1 MPTDPH
7 NDVPE
12 SVRVQILATEH
23 WSLLATRNI
32 AYGAI
37 YGRANIFLT
46 VVSAAVVALALAADA
61 TEFGDRFYSFAL
73 LVLPVALLVG
83 VGTYIRLVDARIE
96 DFWLLSGLNR
106 LRYAYLEISP
116 GLEPYF
122 VTGHHDDERGLSET
136 YGPGTENRVLRLI
149 ASTST
154 VVGVIDAVLAGV
166 VGGLL
171 AKVVGAGSELSLL
184 AGAVVTSVIVVLLVD
199 ADSRIV
205 GRGRRLEPRF
215 ARPARTGSTNEQQ
228 MPPSSPRADVPQSV
242 RAQILATEHWSLL
255 AARDVTYRAVFSRA
269 AIFLTVVS
277 ATVVALALVA
287 RATEFGD
294 GFTAFALLVLPVALF
309 VGVATYIRLIE
320 ARIDDF
326 WLLSGM
332 NRIRHAYLEISPGL
346 EQYFVTGHHDDEQG
360 LYETYGPGTRSRSYR
375 LIGETSTLVAVI
387 TAALAGAVV
396 GLVANA
402 AGTGSELSLFI
413 GAVVTTMLVV
423 SLVNMSRRLIERGR
437 RLLEPRFARQVET
450 AHDTGH
456 WAS

>member
-7 NDVPE
+7 LDVSE
-12 SVRVQILATEH
+12 AVRVQILATEH

-32 AYGAI
+32 TYGAI
-37 YGRANIFLT
+37 YSRANIFLT
-46 VVSAAVVALALAADA
+46 VVSAAVVALALAAEA
-61 TEFGDRFYSFAL
+61 TEFGDRFYVFAL
-73 LVLPVALLVG
+73 LVLPVAFFIG
-83 VGTYIRLVDARIE
+83 VGTYIRLLDARVE
-96 DFWLLSGLNR
+96 DFWLLSGMNR
-106 LRYAYLEISP
+106 LRHAYLEMAP
-116 GLEPYF
+116 AHEPYF
-122 VTGHHDDERGLSET
+122 MTGHHDDERGLSET
-136 YGPGTENRVLRLI
+136 YGPGTENRFLRLL

-154 VVGVIDAVLAGV
+154 VVGVIDAALAGV
-166 VGGLL
+166 VGGLV

-184 AGAVVTSVIVVLLVD
+184 IGAVMTSVVVALLVH
-199 ADSRIV
+199 ADRRIIAR
-205 GRGRRLEPRF
+205 GRRRLEPRF
-215 ARPARTGSTNEQQ
+215 ARSASKHAQQ
-228 MPPSSPRADVPQSV
+228 EPPSSPRADVPQTV

-269 AIFLTVVS
+269 SIFLTVVS

-332 NRIRHAYLEISPGL
+332 NRLRHAYLELAPGL
-346 EQYFVTGHHDDEQG
+346 EPYFVTGHHDDEQG
-360 LYETYGPGTRSRSYR
+360 LYETYGPGQGSRFYR

-387 TAALAGAVV
+387 NAALAGVVV

-402 AGTGSELSLFI
+402 AGAGSELSLFI
-413 GAVVTTMLVV
+413 GAVLTTVLVV
-423 SLVNMSRRLIERGR
+423 SLVNTSRRLIERGR

-450 AHDTGH
+450 ARRHG
-456 WAS
+456 

>member
-7 NDVPE
+7 LDVSE
-12 SVRVQILATEH
+12 AVRVQILATEH

-32 AYGAI
+32 TYGAI
-37 YGRANIFLT
+37 YNRANIFLT
-46 VVSAAVVALALAADA
+46 VVSAAVVALALSADA
-61 TEFGDRFYSFAL
+61 TEFGVRFYVFAL
-73 LVLPVALLVG
+73 LVLPVAFFIG
-83 VGTYIRLVDARIE
+83 VGTYIRLIDARIE
-96 DFWLLSGLNR
+96 DFWLLSSLNR
-106 LRYAYLEISP
+106 LRHAYLEIAP

-136 YGPGTENRVLRLI
+136 YGPGTENRLLRLI

-154 VVGVIDAVLAGV
+154 VVGVIDAALAGV
-166 VGGLL
+166 VGGLV
-171 AKVVGAGSELSLL
+171 AKVAGAGSELSLL
-184 AGAVVTSVIVVLLVD
+184 IGAVVTSVVVALLVH
-199 ADSRIV
+199 ADRRIIAR
-205 GRGRRLEPRF
+205 GRRRLEPRF
-215 ARPARTGSTNEQQ
+215 ARSASMHAQQ
-228 MPPSSPRADVPQSV
+228 EPPSSPRADVPQSV

-332 NRIRHAYLEISPGL
+332 NRLRHAYLEIAPGL
-346 EQYFVTGHHDDEQG
+346 EPYFVTGHHDDEQG
-360 LYETYGPGTRSRSYR
+360 LYETYGPSTGSRVYR
-375 LIGETSTLVAVI
+375 LIGETSTLVAMI
-387 TAALAGAVV
+387 DATLAGVVV
-396 GLVANA
+396 GLVAKAVGA
-402 AGTGSELSLFI
+402 ASELSLSI
-413 GAVVTTMLVV
+413 GAVVTTLLVV
-423 SLVNMSRRLIERGR
+423 LLVNTRRRLIERGR
-437 RLLEPRFARQVET
+437 RLLEPRFARQVRR
-450 AHDTGH
+450 HG
-456 WAS
+456 

>member
-7 NDVPE
+7 LDVSE
-12 SVRVQILATEH
+12 AVRVQILATEH
-23 WSLLATRNI
+23 WSLLATRSI
-32 AYGAI
+32 TYGAI
-37 YGRANIFLT
+37 YSRATIFLT
-46 VVSAAVVALALAADA
+46 VVSAAVVALALAAEA
-61 TEFGDRFYSFAL
+61 TEFGDRFYVFAL
-73 LVLPVALLVG
+73 LILPIAFFVG

-96 DFWLLSGLNR
+96 DFWLLAGLNR
-106 LRYAYLEISP
+106 LRHAYLEISP

-171 AKVVGAGSELSLL
+171 AKVVGAGSALSLVV
-184 AGAVVTSVIVVLLVD
+184 GAVVTSVIVVLLVD

-215 ARPARTGSTNEQQ
+215 ARSAGTGSMHAQQ
-228 MPPSSPRADVPQSV
+228 VPPSSPRTDVSQSV

-332 NRIRHAYLEISPGL
+332 NRLRHAYLEISPGL
-346 EQYFVTGHHDDEQG
+346 EPYFVTGHHDDEQG
-360 LYETYGPGTRSRSYR
+360 LDETYGPGTGSRSYR

-387 TAALAGAVV
+387 NAALAGVVV

-413 GAVVTTMLVV
+413 GAVVTTVLVV
-423 SLVNMSRRLIERGR
+423 SLVNTSRRLIERGR
-437 RLLEPRFARQVET
+437 RLLEPRFARQVEPVRP
-450 AHDTGH
+450 HG
-456 WAS
+456 

>member
-7 NDVPE
+7 LEVSE
-12 SVRVQILATEH
+12 AVRVQILATEH
-23 WSLLATRNI
+23 WSLLATRSI
-32 AYGAI
+32 TYGAI
-37 YGRANIFLT
+37 YSRANIFLT
-46 VVSAAVVALALAADA
+46 VVSAAVVAMALAADA
-61 TEFGDRFYSFAL
+61 TEFGDRFYVFAL
-73 LVLPVALLVG
+73 LVLPIAFFIG

-106 LRYAYLEISP
+106 LRHAYLEISP

-171 AKVVGAGSELSLL
+171 AKVVGAGSALSLVV
-184 AGAVVTSVIVVLLVD
+184 GAVVTSVIVVLLVD

-215 ARPARTGSTNEQQ
+215 ARSAGTGSMHAQQ
-228 MPPSSPRADVPQSV
+228 VPPSSPRTDVSQSV

-332 NRIRHAYLEISPGL
+332 NRLRYAYLELAPGL
-346 EQYFVTGHHDDEQG
+346 EPYFVTGHHDDEEG
-360 LYETYGPGTRSRSYR
+360 LYETYGPGRGSRFYR

-387 TAALAGAVV
+387 NAALAGVVV

-413 GAVVTTMLVV
+413 GAVVTTVLVV
-423 SLVNMSRRLIERGR
+423 SLVNASRRLIERGR

-450 AHDTGH
+450 VRRHG
-456 WAS
+456 

>member
-7 NDVPE
+7 LDVSE
-12 SVRVQILATEH
+12 AVRVQILATEH
-23 WSLLATRNI
+23 WSLLAARNI
-32 AYGAI
+32 TYGAI
-37 YGRANIFLT
+37 YSRATIFLT
-46 VVSAAVVALALAADA
+46 VVSAAVVALALAAEA
-61 TEFGDRFYSFAL
+61 TEFGDRFYVFAL
-73 LVLPVALLVG
+73 LVLPVAFFIG

-106 LRYAYLEISP
+106 LRHAYLEIAP

-166 VGGLL
+166 VGGLV

-184 AGAVVTSVIVVLLVD
+184 IGAVVTSVVVALLVH
-199 ADSRIV
+199 ADRRIIAR
-205 GRGRRLEPRF
+205 GRRRLEPRF
-215 ARPARTGSTNEQQ
+215 ARSAEAGRTPEQQ
-228 MPPSSPRADVPQSV
+228 EPPSSPRADVPQSV

-277 ATVVALALVA
+277 AAVVALALVA

-332 NRIRHAYLEISPGL
+332 NRLRHAYLEIAPGL
-346 EQYFVTGHHDDEQG
+346 EPYFVTGHHDDEQG
-360 LYETYGPGTRSRSYR
+360 LYETYGPGTGSRFYR

-387 TAALAGAVV
+387 NAALAGVVV

-413 GAVVTTMLVV
+413 GAVVTTVLVV
-423 SLVNMSRRLIERGR
+423 SLVNTSRRLIERGR

-450 AHDTGH
+450 VRRRG
-456 WAS
+456 

>member
-1 MPTDPH
+1 MPTEPH
-7 NDVPE
+7 LDVSE
-12 SVRVQILATEH
+12 AVCVQILATEH

-32 AYGAI
+32 TYGAI
-37 YGRANIFLT
+37 YSRANIFLT

-61 TEFGDRFYSFAL
+61 TEFGDRFYVFAL
-73 LVLPVALLVG
+73 LVLPVAFFIG

-96 DFWLLSGLNR
+96 DFWLLSGMNR
-106 LRYAYLEISP
+106 LRHAYLEIAP
-116 GLEPYF
+116 EHEPYF
-122 VTGHHDDERGLSET
+122 MTGHHDDERGLSET
-136 YGPGTENRVLRLI
+136 YGPGTENRFLRLL

-154 VVGVIDAVLAGV
+154 VVGVIDAALAGV
-166 VGGLL
+166 VGGLV

-184 AGAVVTSVIVVLLVD
+184 IGAAMTSAVVALLVH
-199 ADSRIV
+199 ADRRMIAR
-205 GRGRRLEPRF
+205 GRRRLEPRF
-215 ARPARTGSTNEQQ
+215 ARSARAGQQ
-228 MPPSSPRADVPQSV
+228 EPSSPRADVPQSV

-269 AIFLTVVS
+269 SIFLTVVS

-287 RATEFGD
+287 RATRFGD

-332 NRIRHAYLEISPGL
+332 NRLRHAYLEIAPGL
-346 EQYFVTGHHDDEQG
+346 EPYFVTGHHDDEQG
-360 LYETYGPGTRSRSYR
+360 LHETYGPGTGSRFYR

-387 TAALAGAVV
+387 NAALAGVVV

-402 AGTGSELSLFI
+402 AGTRSESSLFI
-413 GAVVTTMLVV
+413 GAVVTTVLVV
-423 SLVNMSRRLIERGR
+423 SLVNTSRRLIERGR
-437 RLLEPRFARQVET
+437 RLLEPRFARQVDT
-450 AHDTGH
+450 ARRPG
-456 WAS
+456 

>member
-7 NDVPE
+7 LDVSE
-12 SVRVQILATEH
+12 GVRVQILATEH

-32 AYGAI
+32 TYGAI
-37 YGRANIFLT
+37 YSRATIFLT
-46 VVSAAVVALALAADA
+46 VVSAAVVALALAAEA
-61 TEFGDRFYSFAL
+61 TEFGDRFYVFAL
-73 LVLPVALLVG
+73 LVLPVAFFVG

-106 LRYAYLEISP
+106 LRHAYLEIAP
-116 GLEPYF
+116 GLEQYF
-122 VTGHHDDERGLSET
+122 VTGHHDDEQGLSET

-166 VGGLL
+166 VGGLV

-184 AGAVVTSVIVVLLVD
+184 IGAVVTSAVVALLVH
-199 ADSRIV
+199 ADRRMIAR
-205 GRGRRLEPRF
+205 GRRRLEPRF
-215 ARPARTGSTNEQQ
+215 ARSAEAE
-228 MPPSSPRADVPQSV
+228 PPSTPRADVPHSV

-277 ATVVALALVA
+277 AAVVSLALVA

-332 NRIRHAYLEISPGL
+332 NRIRHAYLDIAPGL
-346 EQYFVTGHHDDEQG
+346 EPYFVTGHHDDEQG
-360 LYETYGPGTRSRSYR
+360 LYETYGPGTGSRFYR
-375 LIGETSTLVAVI
+375 LVGETSTFVAVI
-387 TAALAGAVV
+387 NAALAGAVV
-396 GLVANA
+396 GLIANT

-413 GAVVTTMLVV
+413 GAAVTTVLVI
-423 SLVNMSRRLIERGR
+423 SLVTTSRRLIERGR
-437 RLLEPRFARQVET
+437 RLLEPRFARQVGTGPRHGEPRV
-450 AHDTGH
+450 AHPNAD
-456 WAS
+456 

>member
-1 MPTDPH
+1 MSTDPH
-7 NDVPE
+7 LEVPE

-73 LVLPVALLVG
+73 LVLPVALLIG

-96 DFWLLSGLNR
+96 DFWLLSGMNR
-106 LRYAYLEISP
+106 LRHAYLEIAP

-122 VTGHHDDERGLSET
+122 STGSHDDERGLSET
-136 YGPGTENRVLRLI
+136 YGPGTENRFLRLF

-154 VVGVIDAVLAGV
+154 VVAVIDAVLAGV
-166 VGGLL
+166 VGGLV
-171 AKVVGAGSELSLL
+171 AKVAGAGSAVSLL
-184 AGAVVTSVIVVLLVD
+184 IGAAVTFVVVVLLVD
-199 ADSRIV
+199 ADRRMIAR
-205 GRGRRLEPRF
+205 GRRRLEPRF
-215 ARPARTGSTNEQQ
+215 PRSAHPGRMHQQ
-228 MPPSSPRADVPQSV
+228 EEPQREVPVNV
-242 RAQILATEHWSLL
+242 RAQILAVEHWSLL

-287 RATEFGD
+287 RATEFSD
-294 GFTAFALLVLPVALF
+294 GFMAFALLVLPVALF
-309 VGVATYIRLIE
+309 VGAATYLRLIE

-332 NRIRHAYLEISPGL
+332 NRLRHAYVEIAPGL
-346 EQYFVTGHHDDEQG
+346 EPYFSTGHYDDEQG
-360 LYETYGPGTRSRSYR
+360 LYEAYGPGTGSRFYR
-375 LIGETSTLVAVI
+375 LIGETSTLVAVMN
-387 TAALAGAVV
+387 AVLAGVVV
-396 GLVANA
+396 GLVANVV
-402 AGTGSELSLFI
+402 GTGSELSLAV
-413 GAVVTTMLVV
+413 GAVVALMLLVW
-423 SLVNMSRRLIERGR
+423 LVNTSRRLIERGR
-437 RLLEPRFARQVET
+437 LLLEPRFAR
-450 AHDTGH
+450 
-456 WAS
+456 